1 MNKQKVIEAIHNL
14 GGCDATEEWSKGYD
28 AGITAALDAIEKIPD
43 TDNNADLISRSEL
56 QSEIAK
62 GVGECRIRA
71 FEPSVNCILQII
83 HRLPSADV
91 QPVKRGRWITKAE
104 DYYKV
109 WQDSG
114 RSWDDMPY
122 FVTGLKFA
130 CSNCFEQFDV
140 NAEGVEKWNG
150 CPLCLVRMDGDKE

>member
-1 MNKQKVIEAIHNL
+1 MADEYIRLDTTIMGIDGLINEAPTGSQARALFCAKDMI
-14 GGCDATEEWSKGYD
+14 YD
-28 AGITAALDAIEKIPD
+28 QQRYILEMK
-43 TDNNADLISRSEL
+43 L
-56 QSEIAK
+56 
-62 GVGECRIRA
+62 
-71 FEPSVNCILQII
+71 VN
-83 HRLPSADV
+83 
-91 QPVKRGRWITKAE
+91 RGRWITKAE
-104 DYYKV
+104 DYYKA

-150 CPLCLVRMDGDKE
+150 CPLCLARMEQED

>member
-1 MNKQKVIEAIHNL
+1 MNIKPMNIS
-14 GGCDATEEWSKGYD
+14 EE
-28 AGITAALDAIEKIPD
+28 EK
-43 TDNNADLISRSEL
+43 T
-56 QSEIAK
+56 
-62 GVGECRIRA
+62 RI
-71 FEPSVNCILQII
+71 FEESLKNQTLYVEKEPVKI
-83 HRLPSADV
+83 

-104 DYYKV
+104 DYYKA

-150 CPLCLVRMDGDKE
+150 CPLCLARMDSDT